1 MKSILF
7 IFALATTNYSF
18 SQGNLQF
25 NNVYTYSGA
34 VNLTPGLVTCS
45 DNISYPYVSQTFTVP
60 AGKIW
65 RIENIYFTGSLF
77 YVNGCRAGDINSYNG
92 NPIWLKGGETLIF
105 TSSTLTRYY
114 SINIVEF
121 NVIP

>member
-1 MKSILF
+1 MNLF
-7 IFALATTNYSF
+7 F

-34 VNLTPGLVTCS
+34 VNLTPGIT
-45 DNISYPYVSQTFTVP
+45 ISCPQSVSYSYVSPTFTVP

-65 RIENIYFTGSLF
+65 KIERIYYTQSFF
-77 YVNGCRAGDINSYNG
+77 FVNGCRAGDVAGFIG
-92 NPIWLKGGETLIF
+92 NTHDIPIWLKGGETLVF
-105 TSSTLTRYY
+105 ATSTLTHYY

-121 NVIP
+121 NVVP